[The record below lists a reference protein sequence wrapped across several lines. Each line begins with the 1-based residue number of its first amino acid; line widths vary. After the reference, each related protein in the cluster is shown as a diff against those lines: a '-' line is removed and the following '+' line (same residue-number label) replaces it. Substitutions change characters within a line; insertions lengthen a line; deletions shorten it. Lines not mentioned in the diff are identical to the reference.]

1 MGWGDVPGGKV
12 VFAAC
17 EECGDVPAAERE
29 QAALDKLRFRPM
41 AHCGSA

>member
-1 MGWGDVPGGKV
+1 MERDVPGGKV

-17 EECGDVPAAERE
+17 QECGDVPAAERE
-29 QAALDKLRFRPM
+29 QAVLDKLGFRPM